1 MIGRM
6 DDESWYVLSQLTNSV
21 QLKKL
26 MKSKKEKKNGG
37 KTMCKAIDDMIKDA
51 KEEGRIEG
59 NIEGRIRGKAE
70 DIFALLEELGVIPED
85 VKERIMEQKDM
96 SILNNWLKMA
106 AKADN
111 MDMFVSRWKCNTET
125 PTESGIT
132 AADCFVHKIE

>member
-111 MDMFVSRWKCNTET
+111 MDMFVSRM
-125 PTESGIT
+125 
-132 AADCFVHKIE
+132 